1 MAPYKNSFVC
11 EHRQLVLPFNTIWS
25 NLQFQQKRD
34 FFKNQTQKSN
44 FYFQYSPKLILKTNS
59 SSWTDMLK
67 NMVFVRFDQL
77 CYKHSTKIIF
87 KVSFVMTIGN
97 PKTR

>member
-1 MAPYKNSFVC
+1 MAPYKNNFVC

-67 NMVFVRFDQL
+67 KHGVREIW
-77 CYKHSTKIIF
+77 STLL
-87 KVSFVMTIGN
+87 
-97 PKTR
+97 